1 MSNTIHF
8 KKYDYKKKTNQNHLL
23 ILMSI
28 LLKTNQKTKEQLLKV
43 ILTGN
48 QRKSVTQ
55 FGRLLKQLVVTFT
68 QHFKRKKFQSIIY
81 LIVTKMQ
88 YKIFPN
94 CDDLI
99 INKANKMLLNVIL
112 DAENCFV

>member
-1 MSNTIHF
+1 
-8 KKYDYKKKTNQNHLL
+8 
-23 ILMSI
+23 
-28 LLKTNQKTKEQLLKV
+28 
-43 ILTGN
+43 
-48 QRKSVTQ
+48 
-55 FGRLLKQLVVTFT
+55 
-68 QHFKRKKFQSIIY
+68 
-81 LIVTKMQ
+81 MQ